1 MGTNITAYNFRNR
14 VCIVG
19 VGDTDYGKLYRTRDP
34 KRNAYTLGLEAFKRA
49 LDDCG
54 LKKDD
59 IDGLI
64 VVRIPHY
71 QPFANMV
78 GLRFLKVANVF
89 RGEGRMSALA
99 VQYAAALIY
108 AGLCS
113 AVAVVYGNDGR
124 SAGATYGGEGEGSS
138 HYETIYGMT
147 SPGAA
152 VALMWRRYM
161 HNYGAKEES
170 LAAVAISNRYHASL
184 NEKAVFRQPLTLEE
198 YLNARWVVAPLR
210 LYDYC
215 LINDGGVALILT
227 TAERARDLRKPPVYL
242 TATAACTDLT
252 HLYAVDDF
260 FRDAVRACAEAVFR
274 NSGLTRRDVQV
285 CQVYDNFTPTVIF
298 GLEGAGFCRYGEGH
312 EFIQNGR
319 ISLGGELPVNTSGG
333 HTSESYM
340 QGFGLHVENVRQL
353 RGEAGP
359 RQVPDCRVAMYVCP
373 APIASV
379 HVMTRG

>member
-1 MGTNITAYNFRNR
+1 MGRNITAYDFHSR

-19 VGDTDYGKLYRTRDP
+19 VGDTDYGSLYRTRDP
-34 KRNAYTLGLEAFKRA
+34 RRNAYTLGLEAFRNA
-49 LDDCG
+49 LADCG
-54 LKKDD
+54 LKKEE

-78 GLRFLKVANVF
+78 GLRFLRVANVL
-89 RGEGRMSALA
+89 RGEGRMSGLA
-99 VQYAAALIY
+99 VQYAAALIH

-113 AVAVVYGNDGR
+113 TVAVVYGNDGR

-161 HNYGAKEES
+161 HEYGAPEES
-170 LAAVAISNRYHASL
+170 LAAVAISNRYHASM
-184 NEKAVFRQPLTLEE
+184 NERAVFRQPLTLEE
-198 YLNARWVVAPLR
+198 YLSARWIVAPLR

-227 TAERARDLRKPPVYL
+227 TAERARDLKKPPVYL

-252 HLYAVDDF
+252 FFYTVDDF
-260 FRDAVRACAEAVFR
+260 FRDAVRTCAEAVFKA
-274 NSGLTRRDVQV
+274 SGLGHRDVQV
-285 CQVYDNFTPTVIF
+285 CQIYDNFTPTVIF
-298 GLEGAGFCRYGEGH
+298 GLEGAGFCKYGEG
-312 EFIQNGR
+312 FQFVQDSR
-319 ISLGGELPVNTSGG
+319 IPLGGELPVNTSGG

-353 RGEAGP
+353 RGEAGR
-359 RQVPDCRVAMYVCP
+359 RQVPDCRVAMYICP
-373 APIASV
+373 APVASV
-379 HVMTRG
+379 HIMTRG